1 MARSLRLNATE
12 LAVLGVLL
20 GMRIT
25 PLSTTRMKR
34 ADALES
40 LVKRRIVDDKVER
53 VNLQVATLLAI
64 LARPAQQITI
74 HRTGSATPHRV
85 VCLQTR
91 SHVVQDLDGEVDV
104 ITPHRDA
111 LALFEGDLESSA
123 SAATSAP
130 FSIPGRT
137 WHDMV
142 AQAKYATDQQLA
154 RMAEIDGLDDSESAV
169 AARLAKAHGQRL
181 DARVMS
187 YRGKNHWRGAELSW
201 ISSGSET
208 WLVDD
213 GARFGGASDLASRR
227 ATFTRGRV
235 DDALR
240 AALSSLDPRF

>member
-12 LAVLGVLL
+12 LTVLGVLL

-25 PLSTTRMKR
+25 PLSTARVKR

-74 HRTGSATPHRV
+74 HRVGAATPHQV

-91 SHVVQDLDGEVDV
+91 SHVVQELDGEVDV
-104 ITPHRDA
+104 ITPLRDA
-111 LALFEGDLESSA
+111 LTTFAATTESSIV
-123 SAATSAP
+123 AP
-130 FSIPGRT
+130 SSRSFSIPGRT
-137 WHDMV
+137 WQDMV
-142 AQAKYATDQQLA
+142 AQAKYASDLQLA
-154 RMAEIDGLDDSESAV
+154 RMAEIDGLDRAESAV
-169 AARLAKAHGQRL
+169 VARLAKAHGVRL

-187 YRGKNHWRGAELSW
+187 YRGKNRWRGAELSW
-201 ISSGSET
+201 IPSGDET

-227 ATFTRGRV
+227 ATFTRSQAG
-235 DDALR
+235 DALR
-240 AALSSLDPRF
+240 TALSSLDPRF

>member
-1 MARSLRLNATE
+1 MTRSLRLNATE

-20 GMRIT
+20 DMRIT
-25 PLSTTRMKR
+25 PLSSVRMKR

-74 HRTGSATPHRV
+74 HRVGAATPHRV

-91 SHVVQDLDGEVDV
+91 SHVVQELDGEVDV

-111 LALFEGDLESSA
+111 LTTFSATTRSVATTTASES
-123 SAATSAP
+123 

-142 AQAKYATDQQLA
+142 TQAKYATDQQLA
-154 RMAEIDGLDDSESAV
+154 RMAEIDGLDKSDSAV
-169 AARLAKAHGQRL
+169 VAGLAKAHGGRL

-187 YRGKNHWRGAELSW
+187 YRGKNRWRGTELSW
-201 ISSGSET
+201 ISTANET

-227 ATFTRGRV
+227 ATFTRGQA

-240 AALSSLDPRF
+240 AALSSMDPRF

>member
-12 LAVLGVLL
+12 LSVLGVLL

-25 PLSTTRMKR
+25 PLSSPRMKR
-34 ADALES
+34 AEALES

-74 HRTGSATPHRV
+74 HRIGMDTPHRV
-85 VCLQTR
+85 IALQTR
-91 SHVVQDLDGEVDV
+91 SHVVQETDGEFDV
-104 ITPHRDA
+104 ITPHQDVLAMFASRDT
-111 LALFEGDLESSA
+111 SSDGVTGGG
-123 SAATSAP
+123 S

-142 AQAKYATDQQLA
+142 AQAKYATNQQLA
-154 RMAEIDGLDDSESAV
+154 RMAEIDGLGEADSAV
-169 AARLAKAHGQRL
+169 VATLAKAHGERL

-187 YRGKNHWRGAELSW
+187 YRGKNRWRGTELSW
-201 ISSGSET
+201 IPAGNET

-213 GARFGGASDLASRR
+213 GARFGSASDLASRR
-227 ATFTRGRV
+227 AIFTRGHL
-235 DDALR
+235 DDAVR
-240 AALSSLDPRF
+240 AALSSLDPHF